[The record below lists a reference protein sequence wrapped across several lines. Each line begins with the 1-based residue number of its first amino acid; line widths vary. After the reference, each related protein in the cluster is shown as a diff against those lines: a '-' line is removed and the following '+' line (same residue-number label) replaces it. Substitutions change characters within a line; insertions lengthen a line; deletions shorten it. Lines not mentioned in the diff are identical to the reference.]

1 MLRTLAIAAT
11 FALVATSSFAAKGDG
26 GGPPYTLDAKGKCH
40 GAKAF
45 ASADMCKTATPAA
58 TVAAGSPKKC
68 VKGKA
73 CGNTCISVKDV
84 CHK

>member
-1 MLRTLAIAAT
+1 MLRTLAIVTALAFTASAAVS
-11 FALVATSSFAAKGDG
+11 APA
-26 GGPPYTLDAKGKCH
+26 LDAKGKCRD
-40 GAKAF
+40 GGKFVA
-45 ASADMCKTATPAA
+45 ASMCAAPAA
-58 TVAAGSPKKC
+58 AAGSMTSGAHPKKC

>member
-1 MLRTLAIAAT
+1 MLRTLAIVTAVAFMASAAMS
-11 FALVATSSFAAKGDG
+11 APA
-26 GGPPYTLDAKGKCH
+26 LDAKGKCRD
-40 GAKAF
+40 GGKFVA
-45 ASADMCKTATPAA
+45 ASMCAAPAA
-58 TVAAGSPKKC
+58 AGGMTAGAHPKKC